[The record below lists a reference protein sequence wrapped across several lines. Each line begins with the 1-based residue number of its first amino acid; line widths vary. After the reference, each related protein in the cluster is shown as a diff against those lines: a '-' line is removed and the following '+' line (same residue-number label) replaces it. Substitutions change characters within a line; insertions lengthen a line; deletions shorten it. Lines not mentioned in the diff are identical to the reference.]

1 MQNMCPEERCHTVA
15 VVGIRHVVTDSAH
28 LWRSIAHGNACAG
41 GTQHPQVV
49 GAVPKGNRVLRRDA
63 QVPRECSRALPLSA
77 STALSS
83 RLLRNDDVTRTSG
96 NAAVIS
102 ARAVSRSA
110 MSRKH
115 SCTFCTG

>member
-1 MQNMCPEERCHTVA
+1 MQNMCPEERRHTVA

-63 QVPRECSRALPLSA
+63 QVPRECKQRPTLIRIGSIEL
-77 STALSS
+77 
-83 RLLRNDDVTRTSG
+83 
-96 NAAVIS
+96 
-102 ARAVSRSA
+102 
-110 MSRKH
+110 
-115 SCTFCTG
+115 